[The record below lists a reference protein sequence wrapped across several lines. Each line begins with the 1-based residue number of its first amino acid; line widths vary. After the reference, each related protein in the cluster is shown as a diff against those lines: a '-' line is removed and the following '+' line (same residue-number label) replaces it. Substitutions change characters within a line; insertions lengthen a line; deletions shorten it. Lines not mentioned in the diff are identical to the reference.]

1 MVPTNPSTVACET
14 RELFSSPA
22 ELHKRALSNAVKSLN
37 VVVDSNVK
45 DNMEKHTAQEMNT
58 WLPDGIIAARIEF
71 VNRVLE
77 TSATFRLQAWGN
89 LPVLNHVCEREF
101 NTPAFFLCMSLLF

>member
-1 MVPTNPSTVACET
+1 MSERIDPTNPFTAACET

-22 ELHKRALSNAVKSLN
+22 ELHKRALSNAVKNLN

-77 TSATFRLQAWGN
+77 TSATFRLQA
-89 LPVLNHVCEREF
+89 
-101 NTPAFFLCMSLLF
+101 